1 MYMRN
6 MVPEEDEEEPMYFYT
21 ILTVCVLY
29 GIGTS
34 MAFVRGI
41 IKNLKYVQHELL
53 GTSL

>member
-21 ILTVCVLY
+21 LLAVCLLY

-41 IKNLKYVQHELL
+41 IKNLKYVQHELV